1 MQVNRVQPNMSA
13 RNKSNI
19 TFAGVPKVLTTA
31 SDKLSDTVELGLEKV
46 AKSKGIEKFIKK
58 VTDAGKSG
66 WLRQGCIIGVST
78 VLSSFYIIQ
87 TLTNKN
93 IEEKNKKPLAINNA
107 ITWAIPTAG
116 AIALDKPILK
126 LFGKL
131 GDAFE
136 KANEGGKGKK
146 YLDWAAKHYKDGD
159 FAALKKGVARNAAT
173 GLCFAFMYRYITP
186 VIATP
191 LTKKI
196 TAKIQKRKEEK
207 EMAQQPAVQKISVNP
222 QEQLVKAGQLSR
234 TKNAQAM
241 STFKSFLK

>member
-1 MQVNRVQPNMSA
+1 MSA
-13 RNKSNI
+13 RNKSNV
-19 TFAGVPKVLTTA
+19 TFAGVPKVLSQA

-46 AKSKGIEKFIKK
+46 AKSKGIEKFIRK

-66 WLRQGCIIGVST
+66 WIRQGCIIGVST